1 MKIITFLLSLAL
13 LSLGFAGGV
22 AFITIFTKDTI
33 KQLRLENRQLRSDM
47 RLLKRQKKNSL
58 PPKKPPDL
66 PKRLALL
73 RKHGWQKRPGC
84 EKKRVWLSRP
94 VWQKKLVWPRK
105 PN

>member
-47 RLLKRQKKNSL
+47 RLLKRQKKDTVEVIYSTGFDGEATVD
-58 PPKKPPDL
+58 PPEDYCKNLFDPF
-66 PKRLALL
+66 
-73 RKHGWQKRPGC
+73 
-84 EKKRVWLSRP
+84 
-94 VWQKKLVWPRK
+94 
-105 PN
+105 

>member
-47 RLLKRQKKNSL
+47 RLLKRQKKDTVEVIYSTGFDGETTVDAPEDYCKNL
-58 PPKKPPDL
+58 FDPF
-66 PKRLALL
+66 
-73 RKHGWQKRPGC
+73 
-84 EKKRVWLSRP
+84 
-94 VWQKKLVWPRK
+94 
-105 PN
+105 